1 MESDNLNMEQYQNE
15 NWDLIQIHI
24 DAILKDIKKENLI
37 DSFRQL
43 FEVNILL
50 GKDIL
55 VKSILRSQ
63 IHEENSS
70 VLGAL
75 TSLINSELPEV
86 GILLA
91 KEATAMFIDGYN
103 AMNNRITITMISLI
117 SQLFNYN
124 VIHEIVILQLLHLL
138 TEDIDNG
145 SIDVIILLLRDSGKH
160 LLELSKNVHNKV
172 FENLREVLQ
181 NGKLPISSNNALE
194 YLFDLRKSNYQ
205 NIGYSLIELP
215 EHKINT
221 LSFMIDINNYASN
234 KKLGEFKYHDNY
246 LELEKLFNEIK
257 DHVLSK
263 SSKRDNNIQT
273 NIVEDMTG
281 KNDIEF
287 KKKIYL
293 ILKSSLSGDEAAHKI
308 LKLRVNDDKKY
319 NVVDTII
326 KSSIQESTYSKFY
339 GILCERLST
348 SHKSWKPA
356 FEKIFQDNYINS
368 EELEPNQLRIIGKFW
383 GHMLASDYAGFEI
396 LAVVHI
402 SEDGTTPA
410 SRIFLKFVF
419 QELVAEIGIHELL
432 ERLNE
437 DFVKPHLVHMF
448 PKENLEDIRYSINY
462 FTAIG
467 LGSLTEEMRKHLN
480 IIEEQIQ
487 DQRRE
492 EETKKEEVYQKI
504 RNERIKAGLKSRY
517 NTDSA
522 PNRAQQSR
530 FSRNQSSEIKRSRS
544 KTPPRR
550 NTSRTPPRRTRSRT
564 PPRRRV

>member
-1 MESDNLNMEQYQNE
+1 M
-15 NWDLIQIHI
+15 
-24 DAILKDIKKENLI
+24 
-37 DSFRQL
+37 
-43 FEVNILL
+43 
-50 GKDIL
+50 
-55 VKSILRSQ
+55 
-63 IHEENSS
+63 
-70 VLGAL
+70 
-75 TSLINSELPEV
+75 
-86 GILLA
+86 
-91 KEATAMFIDGYN
+91 
-103 AMNNRITITMISLI
+103 
-117 SQLFNYN
+117 
-124 VIHEIVILQLLHLL
+124 
-138 TEDIDNG
+138 
-145 SIDVIILLLRDSGKH
+145 
-160 LLELSKNVHNKV
+160 
-172 FENLREVLQ
+172 
-181 NGKLPISSNNALE
+181 
-194 YLFDLRKSNYQ
+194 
-205 NIGYSLIELP
+205 
-215 EHKINT
+215 
-221 LSFMIDINNYASN
+221 
-234 KKLGEFKYHDNY
+234 
-246 LELEKLFNEIK
+246 
-257 DHVLSK
+257 
-263 SSKRDNNIQT
+263 
-273 NIVEDMTG
+273 
-281 KNDIEF
+281 
-287 KKKIYL
+287 
-293 ILKSSLSGDEAAHKI
+293 
-308 LKLRVNDDKKY
+308 KLRVNDDKKY